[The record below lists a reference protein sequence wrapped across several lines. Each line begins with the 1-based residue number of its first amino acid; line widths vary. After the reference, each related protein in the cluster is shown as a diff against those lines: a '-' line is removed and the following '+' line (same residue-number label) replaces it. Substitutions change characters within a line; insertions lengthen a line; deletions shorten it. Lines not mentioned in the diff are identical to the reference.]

1 MSVKVSLSSTGF
13 DSGHDEL
20 KEKERRMRREASRLV
35 SMANKRLK
43 RLEEQN
49 LLNTPAY
56 KSWFDSGGKKF
67 GIRGKTNKQ
76 VQHEMARINKFLK
89 MQTSTVTG
97 AKQNLKD
104 IASRINIY
112 DWDNFEDLNR
122 RISNYYMLTD
132 RVLEYS
138 RTLQALGTSLN
149 YEKVGEVVADYMQ
162 EVNGQVTMSD
172 EEVVML
178 TQKVAEAVGNQA
190 LSDEL
195 DKLAEQMENMLGF

>member
-20 KEKERRMRREASRLV
+20 KEKERRMRQEASRLV

-56 KSWFDSGGKKF
+56 KSWFESGGKKF
-67 GIRGKTNKQ
+67 GIRGKTNRQ

-104 IASRINIY
+104 IAGRIGIY
-112 DWDNFEDLNR
+112 NWDNFEDLNQ
-122 RISNYYMLTD
+122 RISSYYMLTD
-132 RVLEYS
+132 RILEYS
-138 RTLQALGTSLN
+138 RTLQTLGTSLN
-149 YEKVGEVVADYMQ
+149 YEKVGEIVADYMQ

-172 EEVVML
+172 KEVVML
-178 TQKVAEAVGNQA
+178 TQRVAEAVGNQA
-190 LSDEL
+190 LNNEL
-195 DKLAEQMENMLGF
+195 DKLAERMENMLGF

>member
-1 MSVKVSLSSTGF
+1 MSVKVSFSSTGF

-20 KEKERRMRREASRLV
+20 KEKERRMRQEASRLA

-56 KSWFDSGGKKF
+56 KSRFESRGKKF

-76 VQHEMARINKFLK
+76 VQHEMAQINKFLK

-104 IASRINIY
+104 IAGRIGIY
-112 DWDNFEDLNR
+112 NWDNIEDLNQ

-132 RVLEYS
+132 RILEYS
-138 RTLQALGTSLN
+138 RTLQTLGTSLN
-149 YEKVGEVVADYMQ
+149 YEKVGEIVADYMQ

-172 EEVVML
+172 KEVVML
-178 TQKVAEAVGNQA
+178 TQRVAEAVGNQA
-190 LSDEL
+190 LNDEL
-195 DKLAEQMENMLGF
+195 DKLAERMENMLGF

>member
-1 MSVKVSLSSTGF
+1 MSIKVSVTSTGP
-13 DSGHDEL
+13 DSNTNEL
-20 KEKERRMRREASRLV
+20 KEKERRMRREASRLA

-56 KSWFDSGGKKF
+56 KSWFESGGKKF

-76 VQHEMARINKFLK
+76 VQYEMSRINKFLK

-104 IASRINIY
+104 IADRIGIY
-112 DWDNFEDLNR
+112 NWDNIEDLNT
-122 RISNYYMLTD
+122 RISNYYMLSD

-138 RTLQALGTSLN
+138 RTLQSLGASLN
-149 YEKVGEVVADYMQ
+149 YEKVGEIVADYME
-162 EVNGQVTMSD
+162 EVRGQVTMSD
-172 EEVVML
+172 KEVVLL

-190 LSDEL
+190 LSNEL
-195 DKLAEQMENMLGF
+195 EKLSERMRNMLGF